1 MSLDMDLD
9 IVGQQP
15 GLQIYTQLS
24 YIFSYSSPQD
34 PEALIQTLRQGIE
47 RLARYFPWT
56 AGQVV
61 NTTAQPDHTG
71 TFRIVPFGK
80 TAPLT
85 ISHRQDIPSLE
96 EMKAAGWPMK
106 MLDESLFAPRMTI
119 PTPEEQ
125 KKPWPVVAT
134 QATFIKGGLILTFA
148 AQHNVMDMMGQAAFM
163 RLLSKACNGE
173 TPSEQELE
181 IGNRPRTNLFP
192 LLEQDTAHQVHHQ
205 IGKKDG
211 RPPETHRSSWA
222 YFFFS
227 DQGVSSIKSAANET
241 LSSGFV
247 SADDALSAFVW
258 RAITRARLPRLPA
271 ESDKTQLGRAV
282 DVRRS
287 LGVSLNYPGIM
298 QNMTY
303 NNATVQDL
311 LSLPLGTIASQLRAN
326 LDTAKLRRETL
337 ALATFINDRKDPAVS
352 FTAGLD
358 LSKDVAISSWAKVD
372 CYEDD
377 YGLGLG
383 PPVNVL
389 RPRFVPV
396 EGLVY
401 FMPKQQNGMAVGLCL
416 QDEDM
421 ARIKDDR
428 ELLKWASFRG

>member
-1 MSLDMDLD
+1 MSLDMELD

-24 YIFSYSSPQD
+24 CIFRCSPSKD
-34 PEALIQTLRQGIE
+34 PEALIKTLRQGLESVAI
-47 RLARYFPWT
+47 YFPWT

-61 NTTAQPDHTG
+61 NTAARPDHTG
-71 TFRIVPFGK
+71 TFRIVPFEK
-80 TAPLT
+80 TAPLKV
-85 ISHRQDIPSLE
+85 SHRRDISSLE

-106 MLDESLFAPRMTI
+106 MLDESVFAPRMTI

-125 KKPWPVVAT
+125 KQPWPVVAT

-173 TPSEQELE
+173 TPSEQEMDV
-181 IGNRPRTNLFP
+181 GNKPRTNLFP
-192 LLEQDTAHQVHHQ
+192 LIEQDTAHQVQHQ
-205 IGKKDG
+205 IGKNGG
-211 RPPETHRSSWA
+211 RLPEKHRSSWA

-227 DQGVSSIKSAANET
+227 EQAVSSIKSAANET

-247 SADDALSAFVW
+247 SADDALSAFIW
-258 RAITRARLPRLPA
+258 RAITRARLPRLQP

-287 LGVSLNYPGIM
+287 LGLPPNYPGIM

-303 NNATVQDL
+303 NNASVQDL
-311 LSLPLGTIASQLRAN
+311 LSLPLGTIAHQLRAN
-326 LDTAKLRRETL
+326 LDSAKLRRETL
-337 ALATFINDRKDPAVS
+337 ALATFIHDRKNPAVS
-352 FTAGLD
+352 FTADLD
-358 LSKDVAISSWAKVD
+358 LSKDVAISSWAKVH

-383 PPVNVL
+383 PPINVL

-401 FMPKQQNGMAVGLCL
+401 FMPKHQDGTAVALCL
-416 QDEDM
+416 RDEDM
-421 ARIKDDR
+421 VHIKDDS
-428 ELLKWASFRG
+428 ELRKLASFRG

>member
-1 MSLDMDLD
+1 MALDIELD

-24 YIFSYSSPQD
+24 YMFPCSSSQD
-34 PEALIQTLRQGIE
+34 PEALIQTLKQGIE

-61 NTTAQPDHTG
+61 NTAARPDHTG
-71 TFRIVPFGK
+71 TFRIVPFQK
-80 TAPLT
+80 TAPLK

-96 EMKAAGWPMK
+96 EMKDAGWPMK
-106 MLDESLFAPRMTI
+106 MLDESIFAPRMTI

-125 KKPWPVVAT
+125 KQPWPVVAT
-134 QATFIKGGLILTFA
+134 QATFIKGGLVLTFA

-173 TPSEQELE
+173 TPSEQELN
-181 IGNRPRTNLFP
+181 IGNQPRTNLLP
-192 LLEQDTAHQVHHQ
+192 LLEQDTAHQVQHQ
-205 IGKKDG
+205 IGKKHG
-211 RPPETHRSSWA
+211 RLPETHSSSWA

-227 DQGVSSIKSAANET
+227 EQGVSSIKSAANET
-241 LSSGFV
+241 LASGFV

-258 RAITRARLPRLPA
+258 RAITRARLPRLQS

-287 LGVSLNYPGIM
+287 LGIPPNYPGIM

-303 NNATVQDL
+303 NSASVQDL
-311 LSLPLGTIASQLRAN
+311 LSLPLGTIACQLRAN
-326 LDTAKLRRETL
+326 LDSAKLRRETL
-337 ALATFINDRKDPAVS
+337 ALATFINGSKDPAVS
-352 FTAGLD
+352 FTAELD
-358 LSKDVAISSWAKVD
+358 LSKDVAISSWAKVN

-383 PPVNVL
+383 PPINVL

-401 FMPKQQNGMAVGLCL
+401 FMPKQHDGMAVGLCL
-416 QDEDM
+416 RDEDM
-421 ARIKDDR
+421 VRIIADGDFI
-428 ELLKWASFRG
+428 KWANFCG